1 MMRRVVVTGMGICC
15 PLGTG
20 VANVWKKLLDGR
32 SGITRL
38 PSKGQ
43 FEGIPSQVV
52 GRVPQG
58 TERGY
63 FNERDWV
70 TPSERR
76 SMALGSVYSLC
87 AATEALGDAKWK
99 ADSEEKAIRSG
110 VSIGSG
116 AEVNEVLD
124 TITKALSSHKRWS
137 RRLSPYFVP
146 QTLTN
151 LPAGHVSIRFGLQG
165 PNHSAFTA
173 CATGA
178 HSIGD
183 AFFMIT
189 HGAAD
194 VMVAGGTEAC
204 VNPLVFAGMTS
215 MRALS
220 TNFNNDPE
228 RASRPFD
235 ARRDGFVLSEGA
247 GIVVLEEL
255 NHAKQRG
262 AEIHAEI
269 LGYGMSGEAYH
280 ITSPTKNG
288 RGVQLCM
295 QATLRDAGVCETD
308 VGYVNAHATSTRLGD
323 AAESRAIKC
332 VFGSHSDSVLVSST
346 KGSTGHL
353 QAAAGAVETIFTI
366 LSVRDGVIPPNL
378 NLEQTDIKL
387 GLKYVSGDAS
397 EWVPGHGKRRI
408 AITNSSG
415 FGGTNA
421 SLCIG
426 AL

>member
-1 MMRRVVVTGMGICC
+1 MTGMGICC
-15 PLGTG
+15 PLGIG

-38 PSKGQ
+38 PNEGQ

-58 TERGY
+58 TEKGY

-87 AATEALGDAKWK
+87 AASEALGDANWK
-99 ADSEEKAIRSG
+99 TDSEKKAIRSG

-116 AEVNEVLD
+116 LDVAGMLDALTKVLNSQ
-124 TITKALSSHKRWS
+124 KGWSH
-137 RRLSPYFVP
+137 RLSPYFVLHSLP
-146 QTLTN
+146 N

-165 PNHSAFTA
+165 PNHSVSTA

-183 AFFMIT
+183 AFLMIA

-204 VNPLVFAGMTS
+204 VNPPTLAGMS
-215 MRALS
+215 SIHALS
-220 TNFNNDPE
+220 TNFNDDPE

-235 ARRDGFVLSEGA
+235 SKRDGFVLSEGA

-262 AEIHAEI
+262 AEIYAEV
-269 LGYGMSGEAYH
+269 LGYGMSGDAYH
-280 ITSPTKNG
+280 VTSPTKHG
-288 RGVQLCM
+288 RGAQLCM
-295 QATLRDAGVCETD
+295 QAALRDAGVCETD
-308 VGYVNAHATSTRLGD
+308 VGYVNAHATSTPLGD
-323 AAESRAIKC
+323 AAESQAIRS
-332 VFGSHSDSVLVSST
+332 VFGNHSDSVLVSST

-353 QAAAGAVETIFTI
+353 QAAAGAVEAIFTI
-366 LSVRDGVIPPNL
+366 LSLRDGVIPPTL

-387 GLKYVSGDAS
+387 GLNYVSGEAR

-408 AITNSSG
+408 GITNSSG

-426 AL
+426 EV